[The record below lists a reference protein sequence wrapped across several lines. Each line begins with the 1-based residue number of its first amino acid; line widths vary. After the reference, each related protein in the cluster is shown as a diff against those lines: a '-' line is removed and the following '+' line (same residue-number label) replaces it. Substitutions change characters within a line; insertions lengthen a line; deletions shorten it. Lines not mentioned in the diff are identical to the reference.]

1 MTYGPFR
8 RLIGQ
13 AAKGAGMDGNGRVR
27 VSVSRRIAAPA
38 AEIFQVLAE
47 PANHPA
53 LDGSGMLR
61 AAMDRPVLDQ
71 VGDTFTMAMYL
82 PELGDYLM
90 LNRVVAFEP
99 GRLVVWEPTPGD
111 KAASRTAELPVGTSQ
126 GYSWGY
132 QLQPDGDATLVTEIF
147 DCTAAAQGIRD
158 AVHDGQ
164 DWVPAMEQTLE
175 RLSALV
181 ERSS

>member
-1 MTYGPFR
+1 
-8 RLIGQ
+8 
-13 AAKGAGMDGNGRVR
+13 MDGNGRVR

-61 AAMDRPVLDQ
+61 AAMDRPVLNG

-82 PELGDYLM
+82 PDLGDYLM

-111 KAASRTAELPVGTSQ
+111 KVAARTAELPVGASQ

-132 QLQPDGDATLVTEIF
+132 QLQPDGDATLVTEVF
-147 DCTAAAQGIRD
+147 DCTAAAPGIRD

-164 DWVPAMEQTLE
+164 DWLPAMRQTLE
-175 RLSALV
+175 RLAALTESAGRV
-181 ERSS
+181 RGS